1 MILVAR
7 VANALT
13 VKKNE
18 IRNKSVF
25 GITFPSEDR
34 SYYGKED
41 NVQSISIQ
49 EYVTAT
55 FHVLEVN
62 VVSNGPALLRIYHIR
77 PLSDLLTGA
86 AQASELPGSALI
98 RSPLPKNVESMIDSI
113 IRQAADLITDIT
125 VIKEYQL
132 ATHARTIEFR
142 VASSHEL
149 LNLYEELRKHWMRE
163 PTLNEEGQI
172 IEESETD
179 TAEGMERTRSE
190 RFEMKP

>member
-1 MILVAR
+1 LILVAR

-41 NVQSISIQ
+41 NVQSVSIQ

-62 VVSNGPALLRIYHIR
+62 VVSNGPALLRIYHSR

-86 AQASELPGSALI
+86 AQASELPRSDLI

-113 IRQAADLITDIT
+113 IRQTADLITDIT
-125 VIKEYQL
+125 IHQRIP
-132 ATHARTIEFR
+132 ARDACANHRI
-142 VASSHEL
+142 SC
-149 LNLYEELRKHWMRE
+149 RE
-163 PTLNEEGQI
+163 
-172 IEESETD
+172 
-179 TAEGMERTRSE
+179 
-190 RFEMKP
+190 